1 MQGVLVGES
10 VAGLY
15 WLVAGQLR
23 VVGGETECGWLAA
36 VGGCIGWG
44 AVSWVRRWLVGLYRA
59 VSWWR
64 QQGVGCGDIKKAPG
78 TSVSGAEGAATYS
91 PACAVPSA

>member
-1 MQGVLVGES
+1 MQGVLMGAS

-15 WLVAGQLR
+15 WQVAGLLR
-23 VVGGETECGWLAA
+23 FVGGATEWGWPAGVVAVLA
-36 VGGCIGWG
+36 GGG
-44 AVSWVRRWLVGLYRA
+44 SWPAVGLYREGCC
-59 VSWWR
+59 WWR

>member
-1 MQGVLVGES
+1 MS
-10 VAGLY
+10 VRRGGDLSAG
-15 WLVAGQLR
+15 
-23 VVGGETECGWLAA
+23 TT
-36 VGGCIGWG
+36 GWG
-44 AVSWVRRWLVGLYRA
+44 WPVAVLAGGGSWPAVGLYRA

>member
-1 MQGVLVGES
+1 MIHFSFNWSFALDVRKQEKVSPFSPLL
-10 VAGLY
+10 AG
-15 WLVAGQLR
+15 
-23 VVGGETECGWLAA
+23 GG
-36 VGGCIGWG
+36 
-44 AVSWVRRWLVGLYRA
+44 SWPAVGLYREGCC
-59 VSWWR
+59 WWR